1 MAGKSYEFILSFFAP
16 LQEIGKTAL
25 VLFDFDLRRRIV
37 NPFLLAS
44 NSNIPKDEETVGEY
58 DVIPKIRPVS
68 PLLYV
73 SKIPFASGIRQKE
86 GQSKQQ
92 GTLVTSPLLAV
103 QSSEALTRRAPLKIA
118 KRRWK

>member
-44 NSNIPKDEETVGEY
+44 NSNIPKDEY
-58 DVIPKIRPVS
+58 DVIMKIRPVRS
-68 PLLYV
+68 LLNV

-86 GQSKQQ
+86 RQSKQQ
-92 GTLVTSPLLAV
+92 ETLVTSPLLAV